1 MEDVDHLRFFLVVV
15 KPPKVTIKFVDVYVC
30 NTLLFLF
37 CWVQYYFG
45 FWLILYNQLT
55 LTKFGRS
62 LPLYINTIKRD
73 FFLWWNNNIN
83 IKYSDFTPRDTVLTL
98 TRQCKETRQ
107 TGETGRKKKK
117 ICPLKIAFVCV
128 PLKIDKY

>member
-73 FFLWWNNNIN
+73 FFFCGGTIIQIFNIQ
-83 IKYSDFTPRDTVLTL
+83 ISPL
-98 TRQCKETRQ
+98 ETQYWHLLSNARKQ
-107 TGETGRKKKK
+107 GKLVKLAERKKRYAHWKL
-117 ICPLKIAFVCV
+117 PLFVF
-128 PLKIDKY
+128 L